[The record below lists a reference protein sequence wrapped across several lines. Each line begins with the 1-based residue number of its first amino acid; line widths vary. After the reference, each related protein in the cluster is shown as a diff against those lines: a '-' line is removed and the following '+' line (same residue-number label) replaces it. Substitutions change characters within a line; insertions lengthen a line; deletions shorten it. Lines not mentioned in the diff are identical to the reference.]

1 MASAPNRRPRFLI
14 LSLMI
19 PVMLNKLAGIF
30 LIKVERASVG
40 GKAGVLDEFFGLL
53 DGGKPVVLENVLFDD
68 DAVDVVGAAMQPEFA

>member
-19 PVMLNKLAGIF
+19 PVVPNRLAGIF

-40 GKAGVLDEFFGLL
+40 GKAGVGNELFSLL
-53 DGGKPVVLENVLFDD
+53 DGGEPVILEHVFFDD